1 MLSDHNYKIAIYI
14 RVSTEEQAAN
24 AEGSLKS
31 QEQRLRGAIEFR
43 NRQGNFGELVGVYID
58 AGISAKDMNRPRLQ
72 DMLRDIRSKKVNLV
86 MVTEITRLSRNNR
99 DFLEMWDM
107 MRDLGCRFMSLG
119 NDFDTTTAAGEMLLF
134 QMMNFAQF
142 ERKQTSERVAANI
155 LARSSRG
162 LYNGGSIPLGFKK
175 CHSKNGSLD
184 IDWPHAVTVRIA
196 FEAFLREGC
205 LSRAARW
212 LNDNGFKA
220 KAHLEGG
227 GSRMRVGHFTVDN
240 LQKMLRNKIYIGVK
254 AYRQKGVDI
263 EVKAVWDGIVDETIF
278 DRANAKLTKNRS
290 RLKPITDQTRHPYL
304 LSGVAFCMTCGDHMP
319 GKSATGRNGKIPY
332 YEHSWATKRESCLT
346 KKTFKCDPTR
356 VQAKKAEALVWAE
369 FRRLLENDEFILD
382 LQSRVREL
390 HSENDES
397 SEKEKLKAK
406 LYGVN
411 SQLDALAERIAIL
424 PVTVSPTPLFK
435 QMEKL
440 EAAKKDLQDRL
451 LKVKDI
457 NLSERLVSIE
467 TFEEFK
473 RIAKKTL
480 LENPDFNIKR
490 NILQK
495 FIHRVEIGVESLKI
509 YWNLDRDNF
518 ESELKIKK
526 PGARD
531 PGFLK
536 LSANVGSQSLTN
548 GAQERNP

>member
-1 MLSDHNYKIAIYI
+1 MLNDHNYKIALYI

-24 AEGSLKS
+24 LEGSLRS
-31 QEQRLRGAIEFR
+31 QEQRLRGAVDFR

-72 DMLRDIRSKKVNLV
+72 DMLRDIRAKKINLV

-175 CHSKNGSLD
+175 CHSRSGSLD
-184 IDWPHAVTVRIA
+184 IDGPHAETVRLA
-196 FEAFLREGC
+196 FDTFLREGS

-212 LNDNGFKA
+212 LNDNGYKA
-220 KAHLEGG
+220 KVHLEGG
-227 GSRMRVGHFTVDN
+227 GSLMRIGHFTVDN
-240 LQKMLRNKIYIGVK
+240 LQKMLRNKAYIGVK
-254 AYRQKGVDI
+254 TYRYKNEEK
-263 EVKAVWDGIVDETIF
+263 EVKAVWEGIVDETVF
-278 DRANAKLTKNRS
+278 HRANAKLTKNRS
-290 RLKPITDQTRHPYL
+290 RLKPITDQTRHSYL

-319 GKSATGRNGKIPY
+319 GKSATGRNGKVPY

-369 FRRLLENDEFILD
+369 FCRLLESQEFLLGLQKRVKELHLRNDET
-382 LQSRVREL
+382 
-390 HSENDES
+390 SER
-397 SEKEKLKAK
+397 EKLKAK

-411 SQLDALAERIAIL
+411 SQLDALAERIANL
-424 PVTVSPTPLFK
+424 PAAVSPVPLFK

-440 EAAKKDLQDRL
+440 DGVKKDLEDKL
-451 LKVKDI
+451 LKVKDL
-457 NLSERLVSIE
+457 NLSERLVSLE

-473 RIAKKTL
+473 ELAKKTL

-490 NILQK
+490 SILQK
-495 FIHRVEIGVESLKI
+495 FIHRVEIGIDSMKI
-509 YWNLDRDNF
+509 YWNLDQSLL

-531 PGFLK
+531 PGFLN
-536 LSANVGSQSLTN
+536 LSANFGSQSLLF
-548 GAQERNP
+548 GAQDWT

>member
-1 MLSDHNYKIAIYI
+1 MLNDHNYKIALYI

-24 AEGSLKS
+24 LEGSLKS
-31 QEQRLRGAIEFR
+31 QEQRLRGAVDFR

-58 AGISAKDMNRPRLQ
+58 AGISAKDMNRPRWQ
-72 DMLRDIRSKKVNLV
+72 DMLRDIRAKKINLV

-184 IDWPHAVTVRIA
+184 IDEPHAETVRVA
-196 FEAFLREGC
+196 FDTFLREGS

-212 LNDNGFKA
+212 LNDNGYKA
-220 KAHLEGG
+220 KVHLEGG
-227 GSRMRVGHFTVDN
+227 GSLMRIGHFTVDN
-240 LQKMLRNKIYIGVK
+240 LQKMLRNKAYIGVK
-254 AYRQKGVDI
+254 TYRYKNEEK
-263 EVKAVWDGIVDETIF
+263 EVKAVWEGIVDETVF
-278 DRANAKLTKNRS
+278 HRAGLKLTKNKS
-290 RLKPITDQTRHPYL
+290 RLKPITAQSKHPYL
-304 LSGVAFCMTCGDHMP
+304 LSGVALCMTCGDHMP
-319 GKSATGRNGKIPY
+319 GKSATGRNGKVPY
-332 YEHSWATKRESCLT
+332 YEHSWATKRE
-346 KKTFKCDPTR
+346 KTFKCDPTR
-356 VQAKKAEALVWAE
+356 VQAKKAEALVWTE
-369 FRRLLENDEFILD
+369 FCRLLENRDFLLD
-382 LQSRVREL
+382 LQKRVKEL
-390 HSENDES
+390 HIKNDEV
-397 SEKEKLKAK
+397 SERGKLKAK

-411 SQLDALAERIAIL
+411 SQLDALGERIAIL
-424 PVTVSPTPLFK
+424 PAAVSPVPLFK

-440 EAAKKDLQDRL
+440 EGAKKDLEDKL
-451 LKVKDI
+451 LKVKNI
-457 NLSERLVSIE
+457 NLSERLVAIE
-467 TFEEFK
+467 TFEEFAE
-473 RIAKKTL
+473 IARKTL

-490 NILQK
+490 SILQK
-495 FIHRVEIGVESLKI
+495 FIHRVEIGIDSMKI
-509 YWNLDRDNF
+509 YWNLDQDLF

-531 PGFLK
+531 PGFLN
-536 LSANVGSQSLTN
+536 LSANFGSQSLLF
-548 GAQERNP
+548 GAQERT

>member
-1 MLSDHNYKIAIYI
+1 MLNDHNYKIALYI

-24 AEGSLKS
+24 VEGSLKS
-31 QEQRLRGAIEFR
+31 QEQRLRGAIDFR

-72 DMLRDIRSKKVNLV
+72 DMLRDIRAKKVNLV

-142 ERKQTSERVAANI
+142 ERMQTSERVAANI

-162 LYNGGSIPLGFKK
+162 LYNGGSIPLGYKK
-175 CHSKNGSLD
+175 CHSRNGSLE
-184 IDWPHAVTVRIA
+184 IDEPHASTVRVA
-196 FEAFLREGC
+196 FDAFLREGC
-205 LSRAARW
+205 LSKAARW
-212 LNDNGFKA
+212 LNDNGYKA

-227 GSRMRVGHFTVDN
+227 GSRMRIGHFTVDN
-240 LQKMLRNKIYIGVK
+240 LQKMLRNKTYIGVK
-254 AYRQKGVDI
+254 TYRQKGI
-263 EVKAVWDGIVDETIF
+263 EMEVKAVWDGIIDKVIF
-278 DRANAKLTKNRS
+278 QRVNEKLTKNRS
-290 RLKPITDQTRHPYL
+290 RLKPITNQNRHPYL

-332 YEHSWATKRESCLT
+332 YEHSWATKRESSLT

-356 VQAKKAEALVWAE
+356 VQARKAEALVWAE
-369 FRRLLENDEFILD
+369 FSRLLENDEFILE

-424 PVTVSPTPLFK
+424 PVAVSPAPLFK

-440 EAAKKDLQDRL
+440 EGVKKDLQDRL
-451 LKVKDI
+451 LMVKDM
-457 NLSERLVSIE
+457 NLSEQLVSIE

-473 RIAKKTL
+473 RIAKRTL

-495 FIHRVEIGVESLKI
+495 FIHRVEIGVDRLRI
-509 YWNLDRDNF
+509 FWNLDRDNF

-526 PGARD
+526 PEARD
-531 PGFLK
+531 SGFLK
-536 LSANVGSQSLTN
+536 HSANFGSQSLTN
-548 GAQERNP
+548 GAR

>member
-1 MLSDHNYKIAIYI
+1 MLNDHNYKIALYI

-31 QEQRLRGAIEFR
+31 QEQRLRGAIDFR

-72 DMLRDIRSKKVNLV
+72 DMLRDIRAKKINLV

-175 CHSKNGSLD
+175 CHSRSGSLEVD
-184 IDWPHAVTVRIA
+184 EPHAATVRVA
-196 FEAFLREGC
+196 FDSFLREGC
-205 LSRAARW
+205 LSKAARW

-227 GSRMRVGHFTVDN
+227 GSRMRIGHFTVDN
-240 LQKMLRNKIYIGVK
+240 LQKMLRNKAYIGVK
-254 AYRQKGVDI
+254 TYQQKGEWK
-263 EVKAVWDGIVDETIF
+263 EVKAVWKGIVDETVF
-278 DRANAKLTKNRS
+278 HRVNEKLTKNRS
-290 RLKPITDQTRHPYL
+290 RLKPITDQSKHPYL

-356 VQAKKAEALVWAE
+356 VQAKKAEAQVLEE
-369 FRRLLENDEFILD
+369 FSRLLDKDEFILE

-406 LYGVN
+406 LYGIN

-424 PVTVSPTPLFK
+424 PAAVSPGPLFK

-440 EAAKKDLQDRL
+440 EAVKKDLQDRL
-451 LKVKDI
+451 LKVKET

-480 LENPDFNIKR
+480 LDNTDFNIKR
-490 NILQK
+490 SILQK
-495 FIHRVEIGVESLKI
+495 FIHRVEIGIDSMKI
-509 YWNLDRDNF
+509 YWILDQEVF

-526 PGARD
+526 PEARD
-531 PGFLK
+531 SGFLK
-536 LSANVGSQSLTN
+536 HSANFGSQSLLF
-548 GAQERNP
+548 GAQDWT